1 MPLDST
7 LIHAISFLEN
17 KTIYIINENLMIIEI
32 HEMTDSNSNIIQ
44 TAVNQ
49 KQLENNSNLKK

>member
-44 TAVNQ
+44 ILKN
-49 KQLENNSNLKK
+49 KQNF